1 MTEQHDD
8 RHVVTTT
15 LEFPYRRSLG
25 PVIGGFARALAE
37 ERIVGVRTQ
46 AGDVL
51 VPPTE
56 HDPRTGESVRDGFVD
71 VGPAGEVQSWTW
83 VSEPT
88 ERHPIR
94 RPFAFAL
101 IRLDGAD
108 TALVHAVDAE
118 AIEVM
123 RTGLRVV
130 PMWRAERT
138 GRITDIECFVPAGLE
153 G

>member
-1 MTEQHDD
+1 M
-8 RHVVTTT
+8 
-15 LEFPYRRSLG
+15 
-25 PVIGGFARALAE
+25 
-37 ERIVGVRTQ
+37 
-46 AGDVL
+46 
-51 VPPTE
+51 
-56 HDPRTGESVRDGFVD
+56 
-71 VGPAGEVQSWTW
+71 SWTG
-83 VSEPT
+83 VSKPT
-88 ERHPIR
+88 ARHPIQ

-101 IRLDGAD
+101 IRLDGAG